1 VLQACTEN
9 DETSMFVRFSRFDE
23 SSDSLYDQ
31 RQNVDVHTMPGIRYK
46 QLAERAAE
54 NYGYLTGQ
62 DARELGVPM
71 GTLNALARRGQLDR
85 VDHGIYRVPLVPPGR
100 LDQYKLAT
108 LWPDGRGVISHESAL
123 DLYGISD
130 VNPAKLHVTV
140 PRAYRT
146 HRKIPALYV
155 LHREEVADVD
165 RGSVE
170 GIAVV
175 SVAKALRQV
184 HEHHLRVSLVEQA
197 IDDAEREGWLR
208 RRQADQLRRELL
220 GRTA

>member
-1 VLQACTEN
+1 
-9 DETSMFVRFSRFDE
+9 
-23 SSDSLYDQ
+23 
-31 RQNVDVHTMPGIRYK
+31 MPGIRYK

-85 VDHGIYRVPLVPPGR
+85 IDHGIYRVPLVPASR

-108 LWPDGRGVISHESAL
+108 LWPGERGLVSHESAL
-123 DLYGISD
+123 DLYGVSD

-140 PRAYRT
+140 PGAYRT
-146 HRKIPALYV
+146 RRKIPALYV

-165 RGSVE
+165 HGSLE

-175 SVAKALRQV
+175 SVAKAIRQV
-184 HEHHLRVSLVEQA
+184 HEQHLRRSLVKQA
-197 IDDAEREGWLR
+197 IEDAEREGWLG

>member
-1 VLQACTEN
+1 LCIDN
-9 DETSMFVRFSRFDE
+9 DETSMFVQPGRLNDAPA
-23 SSDSLYDQ
+23 SLYDE

-62 DARELGVPM
+62 DAREMGVAM

-140 PRAYRT
+140 PRTYRT

-175 SVAKALRQV
+175 SVAKAIRQV
-184 HEHHLRVSLVEQA
+184 HEYHLRVSLVEQA

-208 RRQADQLRRELL
+208 RRQAEELRRELL